1 MESPNIRNN
10 VAAMIHRH
18 SSPARGWHRCKLQPV
33 WLNGITQYNEKRFTI
48 CRYKYKRTTIPAL
61 RAGWRQIAA
70 ATGVYHNWGDTI
82 HPHRFNTQ
90 PAARYVANIT
100 CADEWYDPIYG
111 TKCSGVDP
119 TPSSP
124 ARGWLRGMLRIRT
137 SNEWPYGQWRQIAA
151 ATVGCTMFWVVPFTP
166 TGSTS
171 NVAGGRLPPLHQNCY
186 KCRIFNVT
194 ITVLRFK
201 KCEKRGTLP

>member
-1 MESPNIRNN
+1 
-10 VAAMIHRH
+10 MIHRH

-124 ARGWLRGMLRIRT
+124 GEGLAPWDATDTNVQRVALRPM
-137 SNEWPYGQWRQIAA
+137 AA
-151 ATVGCTMFWVVPFTP
+151 DCRRYSGVYHVLGGTIHPHRF
-166 TGSTS
+166 
-171 NVAGGRLPPLHQNCY
+171 NIQRGGRQVAAPTSKLLQMPY
-186 KCRIFNVT
+186 I
-194 ITVLRFK
+194 
-201 KCEKRGTLP
+201 